1 MIRKL
6 KEIAEIRF
14 CLAQRVISNQ
24 KYKVLTPIKLLE
36 NNVIDGFVYDD
47 RIRANDDTKV
57 CNGDIIV
64 KRISPAFVNYID
76 KIENN
81 IYASGNLIIIS
92 AISVEPKYLAY
103 ILNNEIPKITQSLS
117 GAKIPAIGRSDLEE
131 IQIPILPIEK
141 QSAIGDLWQ
150 KSIEVYKLKRRLDE
164 LELVKTKNLLSKA
177 INGGK

>member
-1 MIRKL
+1 MIQKFVM
-6 KEIAEIRF
+6 EI
-14 CLAQRVISNQ
+14 
-24 KYKVLTPIKLLE
+24 
-36 NNVIDGFVYDD
+36 
-47 RIRANDDTKV
+47 
-57 CNGDIIV
+57 
-64 KRISPAFVNYID
+64 
-76 KIENN
+76 
-81 IYASGNLIIIS
+81 IIIS

-141 QSAIGDLWQ
+141 QRAIGDLWQ